1 MKFYYVIKIEAR
13 TKTTKIIKHW
23 QTYQE
28 EPQGD
33 AAGVLALLVEQH
45 SESDPVR
52 VCESV
57 YVCRVYV

>member
-52 VCESV
+52 VCV
-57 YVCRVYV
+57 RV